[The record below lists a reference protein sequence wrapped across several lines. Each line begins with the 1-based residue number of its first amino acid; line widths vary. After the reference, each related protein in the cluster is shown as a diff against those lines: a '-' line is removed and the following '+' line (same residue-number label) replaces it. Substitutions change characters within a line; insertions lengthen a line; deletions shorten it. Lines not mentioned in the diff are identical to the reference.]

1 MFKSIRFL
9 SNKIYRIEI
18 YRIQLKSFLRWIVM
32 SESIVFFLERVS
44 SLPYQDFKIKIS
56 VSTHTLLYSMLIL
69 CSLTDVLENL
79 SPNRNQWSRISSK
92 IHFKCIRPS
101 FFVRCD
107 NKDNKKFSFERKISR
122 TIFIS
127 FSYFLFSRYWVKI
140 SL

>member
-1 MFKSIRFL
+1 MHSVKVFSIHL
-9 SNKIYRIEI
+9 EMY
-18 YRIQLKSFLRWIVM
+18 LRWIIM
-32 SESIVFFLERVS
+32 SESIVFFSERVS

-56 VSTHTLLYSMLIL
+56 VSAHTLLYSMLNL

-92 IHFKCIRPS
+92 IHFECIRPS
-101 FFVRCD
+101 FFVPCD
-107 NKDNKKFSFERKISR
+107 NKDNKKFFERKISR
-122 TIFIS
+122 TIFFL